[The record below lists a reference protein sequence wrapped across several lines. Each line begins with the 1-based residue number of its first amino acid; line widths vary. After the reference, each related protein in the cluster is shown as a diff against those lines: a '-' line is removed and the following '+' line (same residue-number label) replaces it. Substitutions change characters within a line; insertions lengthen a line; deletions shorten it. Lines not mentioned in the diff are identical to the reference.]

1 MQLDT
6 TNSGNLLNVG
16 VGYMMLMQHE
26 GNPHHLY
33 VQLELGLGS
42 GLELGLGLGLGGG
55 GGDLDPVAN
64 SVSVHSTYMEPQL
77 CLATISYP
85 RHLIIQALQTD

>member
-26 GNPHHLY
+26 GSPQHLY
-33 VQLELGLGS
+33 VQLELGLRS

-55 GGDLDPVAN
+55 KGDLDPVAN
-64 SVSVHSTYMEPQL
+64 SVSVHSTYMELQL
-77 CLATISYP
+77 CLDTISYP